1 MGPYI
6 PRTVEAIDCSGLA
19 VSVPRFGRF
28 PSQKRPPRTLETKAT
43 SKYRAKVL
51 AVVVVVGLSQREPPI
66 ETKERGTIDMA
77 LENGTYVNSLVPA
90 NPASTDGLAQADD
103 HIRLIKSTIKNTFP
117 NLTGAVTATQADL
130 NNTTSIPST
139 LTDLG
144 ITDGTASGQVLTTD
158 GSGNFSFT
166 ALPAGTTDTNYYVT
180 GGSISGTTLTL
191 TREGLGSVSISGLP
205 TAVTNNNQLTNGAGY
220 ITTQYTPPTSVGAVG
235 TYAWLGRSTAG
246 IFTAG
251 SSYSGSGLTY
261 SGILSTTVFND
272 DTAASIGTVSPSGTW
287 RAMGTADRTSVRAAS
302 TLFLRIS

>member
-1 MGPYI
+1 
-6 PRTVEAIDCSGLA
+6 
-19 VSVPRFGRF
+19 
-28 PSQKRPPRTLETKAT
+28 
-43 SKYRAKVL
+43 
-51 AVVVVVGLSQREPPI
+51 
-66 ETKERGTIDMA
+66 MA

-130 NNTTSIPST
+130 NNTTSIPSS

-144 ITDGTASGQVLTTD
+144 ITDGTINQVLKTD
-158 GSGNFSFT
+158 GSGNFSFFT
-166 ALPAGTTDTNYYVT
+166 LPAGTADTNYYVT

-191 TREGLGSVSISGLP
+191 NREGLGSVSISGLP